1 MGEDAGGSV
10 ITGAGKKSSTPRLAA
25 GWLSAVIYD
34 KLISHE
40 FDRRHL
46 KVTPDDTDAGKS
58 QLATQFG
65 NPDVANAFP
74 AWFQKR
80 LVGRNARAVSVRGAL
95 SGLDFSED
103 GLRKY
108 FQAHEA
114 EFSQNCVSHI
124 LVKTKADADAALAR
138 IKGGEAFA
146 A

>member
-34 KLISHE
+34 KLITHE

-58 QLATQFG
+58 QLTTQFG
-65 NPDVANAFP
+65 NPTVADAFP

-80 LVGRNARAVSVRGAL
+80 LVGRNARAVSVRAAL
-95 SGLDFSED
+95 SGLDLSGD
-103 GLRKY
+103 SLRKY
-108 FQAHEA
+108 FEAHKD

-124 LVKTKADADAALAR
+124 LVRTKADADAVLAR
-138 IKGGEAFA
+138 LKGGEDF
-146 A
+146 